1 MQGLLELLKENKT
14 KELWRRCCGFIDLD
28 MEQFMA
34 IQHRLL
40 LEQIEL
46 LKKCE
51 LGEKVMRG
59 AKPRSVEEFR
69 EQVPLTT
76 YGNYMPYLSEK
87 REVGLPEK
95 PMLWQRTSGRSS
107 EYSCKWVPFTERM
120 YRELGDACFGIMLLA
135 SCTDREDINLEEHDK
150 LLYAL
155 APPPYAS
162 GCWGRRMVE
171 EKIFDFMPPVEEAE
185 KMEFQERIEE
195 GFKMGMTQGIDI
207 MFAIASVLVAVGER
221 LGQGGSFKKI
231 FPLLNKPRVLMRLS
245 KAIIKSKLAG
255 RPLLPKDI
263 WPLKALISTGT
274 DSNIYREK
282 MKNMW
287 GKYPLDAYGCCEGVI
302 IATQTW
308 DYDSMTFLPNINF
321 LEFIPENEHTKWV
334 MDTTYRPKIM
344 TLDEVVP
351 GRRYLVAIT
360 NFLGG
365 AFVRYL
371 LGDVVTI
378 TSLRNDKLNINIPQ
392 MTFYGRADDIID
404 FEAFTH
410 AFFTEKMI
418 WEGIANS
425 GFEYADWVARKEALE
440 DMPILHLYIE
450 PKGSHIYGEEEIED
464 AIHEQ
469 LKILNEDYQ
478 DLEKFFG
485 FKPLKV
491 TLLPEGA
498 FMEYIA
504 QKRAAGAD
512 LAHIKP
518 PHMNPSDSI
527 LETLR
532 ACKVPAISLSHDS
545 SNTKIRS

>member
-1 MQGLLELLKENKT
+1 MPRALELLRENKT
-14 KELWRRCCGFIDLD
+14 DELWQRCCGFIDLD
-28 MEQFMA
+28 MEQFMT
-34 IQHRLL
+34 IQHQLL

-46 LKKCE
+46 LKRCE
-51 LGEKVMRG
+51 LGDKVMRG
-59 AKPRSVEEFR
+59 AKPNSVEEFR

-76 YGNYMPYLSEK
+76 YGDYLPYLSEK

-95 PMLWQRTSGRSS
+95 PILWQRTSGRSS

-120 YRELGDACFGIMLLA
+120 YRELGDACLGIMLLA
-135 SCTDREDINLEEHDK
+135 SCRERGDIIFEEHDK

-171 EKIFDFMPPVEEAE
+171 EEIFDFLPPVDEAE
-185 KMEFQERIEE
+185 KMEFQQRIEE
-195 GFKMGMTQGIDI
+195 GFKMGMAEGIDI

-221 LGQGGSFKKI
+221 FGQGGSLKRVMS
-231 FPLLNKPRVLMRLS
+231 LLNKPGLVLRLS
-245 KAIIKSKLAG
+245 KAMLKSKLAR

-282 MKNMW
+282 IKNMW

-308 DYDSMTFLPNINF
+308 DYDSMTFLPNINY
-321 LEFIPENEHTKWV
+321 LEFVPESEHTKWV
-334 MDTTYRPKIM
+334 MDSTYKPRILA
-344 TLDEVVP
+344 LDEVIP
-351 GRRYLVAIT
+351 GERYVVVIT

-365 AFVRYL
+365 AFIRYL
-371 LGDVVTI
+371 LGDVITI

-410 AFFTEKMI
+410 AFFTEKMV

-425 GFEYADWVARKEALE
+425 GFEYVDWVARKEAQ
-440 DMPILHLYIE
+440 DVPILHLYIE
-450 PKGSHIYGEEEIED
+450 PKRPYTYSEEELAD
-464 AIHEQ
+464 SIHEQ
-469 LKILNEDYQ
+469 LKLLNEDYE
-478 DLEKFFG
+478 DLERFFG
-485 FKPLKV
+485 FKPLKI

-498 FMEYIA
+498 FREYMA
-504 QKRAAGAD
+504 EKRAAGAD

-527 LETLR
+527 IESLR
-532 ACKVPAISLSHDS
+532 RVKVPSISSSSDS
-545 SNTKIRS
+545 SGVKAKS